1 MDAVKEQLRK
11 KNGGGNL
18 EKGGE
23 TLSRAQG
30 PGPRAHDPLSETL
43 HHREKKGSQM
53 PVSQRERPQ

>member
-1 MDAVKEQLRK
+1 MDAVKEQLGK
-11 KNGGGNL
+11 KNGGGSL

-23 TLSRAQG
+23 TLSRA
-30 PGPRAHDPLSETL
+30 HHPLSETL